1 MQVQWFHPLLLGCA
15 HIRGIMESV
24 GTADDAGK
32 TDMAVE
38 LRSLLQKV
46 QRMDITL
53 LAGEAGLSNLVTWV
67 HMVETK
73 EASDFL
79 DGGQL
84 AFTTGIGLGGNADL
98 LELLHAFAQKKA
110 AGVIV
115 NTGPFIEEIP
125 KEAVA
130 FCDEAGLPLFVV
142 PWKVHLAEIMRICC
156 YEITR
161 EEQRMMETAAA
172 FKNAIFYP
180 GQEELYVV
188 PLSQHSFHAGWS
200 YSATVMKLS
209 GDEETARSGTE
220 TLCRSLEHV
229 LRHEE
234 RKFAVFC
241 NEQELILVLADLT
254 EEELMEEVSG
264 LQLRAKGFL
273 RPGEHLFMGV
283 GRLTKSIRCL
293 YKSYRQAVS
302 IEHLQEKGRIGEERI
317 FYTKLGIYRLLLGI
331 EDRDIM
337 LDYYEHTL
345 KPLAEYDRANGTELC
360 RTLRTYLN
368 RNGSVRET
376 AEELYVHRN
385 TINYQLNKIQE
396 ILGIEMS
403 STAARSE
410 LLIAFALQDI
420 L

>member
-1 MQVQWFHPLLLGCA
+1 
-15 HIRGIMESV
+15 
-24 GTADDAGK
+24 
-32 TDMAVE
+32 MAVE

-46 QRMDITL
+46 QHMDITL
-53 LAGEAGLSNLVTWV
+53 LAGERGLSNLVTWV

-79 DGGQL
+79 EGGQL
-84 AFTTGIGLGGNADL
+84 AFTTGIGLGGGAEL
-98 LELLHAFAQKKA
+98 PELLRAFAQKKA

-115 NTGPFIEEIP
+115 NTGPFIEKIP
-125 KEAVA
+125 QEAVD
-130 FCDEAGLPLFVV
+130 FCNEAGLPLFAV

-156 YEITR
+156 CEITR
-161 EEQRMMETAAA
+161 EEQRTMETAAA

-188 PLSQHSFHAGWS
+188 PLSQHSFLAGWS
-200 YSATVMKLS
+200 YSVTVMKLS
-209 GDEETARSGTE
+209 GEGEAAQSRRE
-220 TLCRSLEHV
+220 ALCRNLDYV
-229 LRHEE
+229 LRHGT
-234 RKFAVFC
+234 RRFAVFC
-241 NEQELILVLADLT
+241 NEEELILVLADLT
-254 EEELMEEVSG
+254 EEELVQEVSG
-264 LQLRAKGFL
+264 LQTRIRTFL
-273 RPGEHLFMGV
+273 QPEEQLFMGV

-302 IEHLQEKGRIGEERI
+302 IEHLQEKGRVGGERI
-317 FYTKLGIYRLLLGI
+317 FYTRLGIYRLLLGI

-345 KPLAEYDRANGTELC
+345 KPLADYDRTNGTELC
-360 RTLRTYLN
+360 RTLRTYLD
-368 RNGSVRET
+368 RNGSVQET